1 MKMSENAEK
10 ENPSQKILATAFE
23 CLASRGYAN
32 VSMRDIAGEA
42 GVALS
47 QLTYYYR
54 NKQGLFTQVIDR
66 MIRQYLHEIED
77 ILTSAANPKERMA
90 LLVRY
95 FKKLIR
101 EQPKLL
107 MLFIDFT
114 AQALWVPA
122 FRKQVDEL
130 FDSITEMIETNI
142 LNGSE
147 NCESLHGHSSR
158 SLAKLILGA
167 LYGTSV
173 QVLLGFHQEED
184 MQAIHL
190 AENLFQKEC
199 FE

>member
-1 MKMSENAEK
+1 MAETTEK
-10 ENPSQKILATAFE
+10 ENTSQKILTTAFK
-23 CLASRGYAN
+23 CLASKGYAN

-47 QLTYYYR
+47 QLNYYYK

-66 MIRQYLHEIED
+66 MICQYLHEIEG
-77 ILTSAANPKERMA
+77 ILDSAANPKEKMA
-90 LLVRY
+90 RLVQY
-95 FKKLIR
+95 FKELIK

-130 FDSITEMIETNI
+130 FDSITKMIEKHI
-142 LNGSE
+142 LAGPETSVSSVGGS
-147 NCESLHGHSSR
+147 SK

-173 QVLLGFHQEED
+173 EIMLGF
-184 MQAIHL
+184 
-190 AENLFQKEC
+190 NKEC
-199 FE
+199 DFEAINLTEKLL

>member
-1 MKMSENAEK
+1 MEENAEK
-10 ENPSQKILATAFE
+10 ENTSRKILDTAFE
-23 CLASRGYAN
+23 CLSTRGYAN

-66 MIRQYLHEIED
+66 MVHQYLHEIED
-77 ILTSAANPKERMA
+77 TLRSAGSPKEKMA
-90 LLVRY
+90 ALAEY
-95 FKKLIR
+95 FKELVK

-107 MLFIDFT
+107 MLFVDFT

-122 FRKQVDEL
+122 FRRQVDEL
-130 FDSITEMIETNI
+130 FGSIAGMIEKDI
-142 LNGSE
+142 LSGAESGGSRP
-147 NCESLHGHSSR
+147 SGSM
-158 SLAKLILGA
+158 AKLILGA

-173 QVLLGFHQEED
+173 QIMLGFDREEGVEVI
-184 MQAIHL
+184 AL
-190 AENLFQKEC
+190 AENLLKKEC

>member
-1 MKMSENAEK
+1 MSENAEK
-10 ENPSQKILATAFE
+10 ESPSQKILATAFE

>member
-1 MKMSENAEK
+1 MSENAEK

>member
-1 MKMSENAEK
+1 MSENAEK

-54 NKQGLFTQVIDR
+54 NKQGLFTQVINR
-66 MIRQYLHEIED
+66 MIRRYLHEIED

>member
-114 AQALWVPA
+114 AQAYGFPPSA
-122 FRKQVDEL
+122 
-130 FDSITEMIETNI
+130 
-142 LNGSE
+142 
-147 NCESLHGHSSR
+147 SR
-158 SLAKLILGA
+158 W
-167 LYGTSV
+167 TSF
-173 QVLLGFHQEED
+173 LT
-184 MQAIHL
+184 ASP
-190 AENLFQKEC
+190 K
-199 FE
+199 